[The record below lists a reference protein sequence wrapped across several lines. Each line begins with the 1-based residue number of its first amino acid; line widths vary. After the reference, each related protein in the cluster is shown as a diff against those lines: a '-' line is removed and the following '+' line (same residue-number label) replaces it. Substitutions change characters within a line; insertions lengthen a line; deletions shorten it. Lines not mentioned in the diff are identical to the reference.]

1 LALHSQKEYKIETLF
16 IACNIFDRYLALEG
30 HWNFTKENFITLAT
44 VCMIL
49 GAKCEEDTSPSI
61 NRMINLLSCS
71 EQRYVTKKA
80 VIDLEASI
88 VLKFGFEFNYIGP
101 IESSQRYLRLINKN
115 KNEKINKMC

>member
-1 LALHSQKEYKIETLF
+1 
-16 IACNIFDRYLALEG
+16 
-30 HWNFTKENFITLAT
+30 
-44 VCMIL
+44 MIL

-101 IESSQRYLRLINKN
+101 IESSQRYLRLLNKN